1 MQPHKIVTALFR
13 EIEFNCRHCPEKFT
27 NSGFQNHQW
36 DCVGQTFGCLLELCD
51 RSNLTLQGLLDH
63 WEQECSQVQL
73 TCTDCNFSARR
84 DKIPGHNCVNHLKQ
98 ELAAKKE

>member
-1 MQPHKIVTALFR
+1 VTALFR

-63 WEQECSQVQL
+63 GSKNATRFNLLVL
-73 TCTDCNFSARR
+73 IVIF
-84 DKIPGHNCVNHLKQ
+84 L
-98 ELAAKKE
+98 LAETKYQAIIVLIISNRN